1 MLVNNAGIGGREL
14 PVHELGAEDWARL
27 GACCAANAGLVQLT
41 RVMALELARHG
52 VQMNC
57 VCPGY
62 FATPMSTDFFAS
74 RAGQEVIQRSIPMR
88 RLGEPAELAP
98 AVVLLASDGAS
109 FMTGSVLVVDGGHML
124 T

>member
-1 MLVNNAGIGGREL
+1 
-14 PVHELGAEDWARL
+14 
-27 GACCAANAGLVQLT
+27 
-41 RVMALELARHG
+41 MALELARYR
-52 VQMNC
+52 VQVNC

-62 FATPMSTDFFAS
+62 FETPMNDAFFST

-88 RLGEPAELAP
+88 RLGEPAELVP

-109 FMTGSVLVVDGGHML
+109 FMTGSVVVIDGGHML